1 MQAAERLRVA
11 LESNSIM
18 IGREEKTITITASFG
33 VATKETS
40 TADVDALV
48 NTADFALYAA
58 KQEGRNRSCV
68 R

>member
-1 MQAAERLRVA
+1 
-11 LESNSIM
+11 
-18 IGREEKTITITASFG
+18 
-33 VATKETS
+33 VATKETG

-58 KQEGRNRSCV
+58 KQEGRNRACV